1 MSWIDVEWHSWHC
14 ASIDMDE
21 IYANCER
28 MMKAQKAPITQVVD
42 KAIDSY
48 ITCLDDVDYYGWN
61 DDAQNQVK
69 EVVLKH
75 FGGEQL
81 SMFD

>member
-1 MSWIDVEWHSWHC
+1 MNWIEVDWHSWHSVC
-14 ASIDMDE
+14 INVDE
-21 IYANCER
+21 IYVDCER
-28 MMKAQKAPITQVVD
+28 MMKEQKAPITQVVD

-48 ITCLDDVDYYGWN
+48 VAGLDDADYYGWN

-69 EVVLKH
+69 EVVLEH